1 MIRRRSRYQAFV
13 VHRGKRALAGTNAL
27 RYIEWG
33 ESRGFHTRPTC
44 AARDR
49 WYDIGERPPA
59 HLAWI
64 KGVWNR
70 HFCPLLPAEH
80 IALDQQVYGV
90 ELLEPALRKV
100 IAALLNSTWTALC
113 AELGGRVNFGEGILW
128 IAAYEAGQLPLPD
141 PARIPDA
148 QAAALEAAF
157 DALAARPVLPLAEQ
171 VTQPDRHT
179 LDETVFDLLQ
189 LDTAERRAI
198 RTATVEL
205 VQARLTRARS
215 VEPCS

>member
-1 MIRRRSRYQAFV
+1 
-13 VHRGKRALAGTNAL
+13 
-27 RYIEWG
+27 
-33 ESRGFHTRPTC
+33 
-44 AARDR
+44 
-49 WYDIGERPPA
+49 
-59 HLAWI
+59 
-64 KGVWNR
+64 
-70 HFCPLLPAEH
+70 
-80 IALDQQVYGV
+80 V

-113 AELGGRVNFGEGILW
+113 TELGGRVNFGEGILW

-171 VTQPDRHT
+171 VTLPGRHT

-189 LDTAERRAI
+189 LDTAERQAM

-215 VEPCS
+215 VGRGE